1 MEDLYGLKPYVLL
14 CECAQVCISLSV
26 HAHSYESEHMD
37 CLQAP
42 RFDSGC
48 VFSQDPALSYIWSE
62 KSLNDDQRRAII
74 KVLLCFS
81 C

>member
-1 MEDLYGLKPYVLL
+1 M
-14 CECAQVCISLSV
+14 
-26 HAHSYESEHMD
+26 H

-42 RFDSGC
+42 RFDSGSA
-48 VFSQDPALSYIWSE
+48 FSQDPALSYIWSE

-74 KVLLCFS
+74 KVILCFS